1 MNVVVLGIDLPARCD
16 CSVAAESGVPGSC
29 AGVHARTVPLV
40 LLNVR
45 RRHDEVTDLP
55 GAAL

>member
-45 RRHDEVTDLP
+45 RRHDEVADLP
-55 GAAL
+55 